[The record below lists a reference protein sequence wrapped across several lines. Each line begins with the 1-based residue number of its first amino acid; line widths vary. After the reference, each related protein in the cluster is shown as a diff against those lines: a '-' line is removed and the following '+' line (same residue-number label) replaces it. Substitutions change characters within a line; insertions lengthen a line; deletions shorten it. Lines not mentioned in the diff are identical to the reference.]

1 MRSRLFRFAGLL
13 IVAVLGAAVTI
24 HTIHGQPPTTSP
36 KTLPADVVSPGAP
49 AAKGVTPAS
58 GIKAPAEPE
67 VTRKPAPFDRFKKYD
82 QLPELTREI
91 VFATLRGMEW
101 LSRDGIHQPS
111 GRFIPGLNPALGR
124 ATDDDSFIHQ
134 AIGAFALAR
143 AAKLTGDEKYAV
155 RAGQT
160 ILSLLAET
168 PKDTAGARKPV
179 QPDGVCNPVGAAA
192 YLAMAIFEIP
202 DAPADLRQCGEELCL
217 FLKSR
222 VASDGSVQCS
232 DNGAPTE
239 RDGSVVHAGPA
250 LAALAMSN
258 RNAPAT
264 WKQEA
269 LARSLVYYRPRAKSP
284 PHPAMSA
291 WLIAAFAEMHLQTKQ
306 PSYAE
311 CVLEMAD
318 WMAKLQYDSVDR
330 RQATWR
336 GGFPAVAF
344 NEVTQS
350 APTID
355 TAYFAIGLADACRMI
370 RLMDKPDAAR
380 YDRYRV
386 VLTRALQFLTTLQ
399 YGDEN
404 TVHFAGHFRPV
415 LLGAFHPS
423 MAEGNLRVDQTAAA
437 VCALTQY
444 LIAGADR

>member
-1 MRSRLFRFAGLL
+1 MRYRLFALAGLF
-13 IVAVLGAAVTI
+13 VGAAITI
-24 HTIHGQPPTTSP
+24 HTIHGQPPATSP
-36 KTLPADVVSPGAP
+36 KSLPSDIVSPGAP
-49 AAKGVTPAS
+49 VSKGVTPAS
-58 GIKAPAEPE
+58 GIKAPAEPPA
-67 VTRKPAPFDRFKKYD
+67 TRKPAPFDRFKKYD
-82 QLPELTREI
+82 QLPDLTREI

-124 ATDDDSFIHQ
+124 ATDDDSFINQ
-134 AIGAFALAR
+134 AMGAFALAR
-143 AAKLTGDEKYAV
+143 AARLTGDEKYAV

-168 PKDTAGARKPV
+168 AKENAGARKPV
-179 QPDGVCNPVGAAA
+179 QPDGVCNSVGSAAL
-192 YLAMAIFEIP
+192 LAISIFEMP

-222 VASDGSVQCS
+222 LASDGSVQCS
-232 DNGAPTE
+232 ENGAPTE
-239 RDGSVVHAGPA
+239 RDASVVHAGPA
-250 LAALAMSN
+250 VAALAMSN
-258 RNAPAT
+258 RNAPAA

-284 PHPAMSA
+284 PHASMSA
-291 WLIAAFAEMHLQTKQ
+291 WLMTAFADMHLQTKQ
-306 PSYAE
+306 ASYAE
-311 CVLEMAD
+311 CVFEMAD
-318 WMAKLQYDSVDR
+318 WMCKLQYDGVDR
-330 RQATWR
+330 RQAAWR
-336 GGFPAVAF
+336 GGFQTVSF
-344 NEVTQS
+344 SEVTQT
-350 APTID
+350 APTVD
-355 TAYFAIGLADACRMI
+355 SSYFAIGLADACRMI
-370 RLMDKPDAAR
+370 RTMEKPDAAR
-380 YDRYRV
+380 YDRYRA

-423 MAEGNLRVDQTAAA
+423 MTDGNLRVDQTAAA

>member
-1 MRSRLFRFAGLL
+1 MRSRLFPFAGMFV
-13 IVAVLGAAVTI
+13 VAVLAAAVTI
-24 HTIHGQPPTTSP
+24 HTIHGQPPATPP
-36 KTLPADVVSPGAP
+36 KSLPADVVSPAAP
-49 AAKGVTPAS
+49 ASKGVIPAS
-58 GIKAPAEPE
+58 GVKVPAEPA

-91 VFATLRGMEW
+91 VFATQRGMEW

-111 GRFIPGLNPALGR
+111 GRFVPGINPALGR
-124 ATDDDSFIHQ
+124 ATDDDSFIYQ
-134 AIGAFALAR
+134 AVGALALAR
-143 AAKLTGDEKYAV
+143 AARLTGDEKYAV

-168 PKDTAGARKPV
+168 AKETSAARKPV
-179 QPDGVCNPVGAAA
+179 QADAVCNSVGSAA
-192 YLAMAIFEIP
+192 YLAMAVFELP

-222 VASDGSVQCS
+222 LAADGSVQCS
-232 DNGAPTE
+232 DNGAATE
-239 RDGSVVHAGPA
+239 RDGSAVHAGPA

-269 LARSLVYYRPRAKSP
+269 LARGLVYYRPRSKSP

-291 WLIAAFAEMHLQTKQ
+291 WLMAAFADMHLQTKQ
-306 PSYAE
+306 ASYSE

-318 WMAKLQYDSVDR
+318 WMCKLQYDGVDR
-330 RQATWR
+330 RQAAWR
-336 GGFPAVAF
+336 GGFQTVSF
-344 NEVTQS
+344 NELIQA
-350 APTID
+350 APTVD
-355 TAYFAIGLADACRMI
+355 TAYFAIGLADACRML
-370 RLMDKPDAAR
+370 RLMEKPDAAR
-380 YDRYRV
+380 YDRYSV
-386 VLTRALQFLTTLQ
+386 VLTRALQFLNSLQ
-399 YGDEN
+399 YGEEN

-423 MAEGNLRVDQTAAA
+423 MTDGNLRVDQTAAA